1 MKVNSAI
8 ETIMSELKF
17 QARSAIIE
25 KYSATDAD
33 ISEDG
38 FTYTV
43 SEVVKYRHPYGAITT
58 DVILSSI
65 YREMIYLCVQ
75 TVPLS
80 LLESKGGTASIVR
93 NLNSTWDIRTPNYP
107 VAGETLDI
115 DEILAQIAIY
125 RTLSYL
131 GVSAYTAN
139 AKELLTTYKEGLVVP
154 TEDEASDSLAF
165 RFSSDGLEWH
175 DTYQSGDMYFSIGR
189 NAQWGN
195 SIPIGGGGSSGGATK
210 FIQLSDV
217 PQTYSAGKILK
228 ANASGTGL
236 VFADEQAIKKTFL
249 ELNDTPSTYVGGK
262 FLAVNSAG
270 SAVVFVDAPAGGSGQ
285 DALVGY
291 QATMPYDFGT
301 ETSKQFITL
310 DENTTFSV
318 ALNADGLTPKM
329 EKDTIYH
336 MQVYPSSYL
345 FSFSDTQI
353 KKPASTPAFTG
364 SEYAIIFNMM
374 WDGDDI
380 FVFNINS
387 YN

>member
-1 MKVNSAI
+1 MQVNSAV

-25 KYSATDAD
+25 KYSATDAQ
-33 ISEDG
+33 ISADG

-43 SEVVKYRHPYGAITT
+43 DGTVKYRHAYGAITT
-58 DVILSSI
+58 DIILSSL

-80 LLESKGGTASIVR
+80 LLEGSGGTANIVR
-93 NLNSTWDIRTPNYP
+93 SVNDTWDIRTPNYP

-115 DEILAQIAIY
+115 DEVLAQIVMY

-131 GVSAYTAN
+131 GVSSYTSN
-139 AKELLTTYKEGLVVP
+139 AKELLTTYKDSLVVP
-154 TEDEASDSLAF
+154 TEDEASNSLAF

-175 DTYQSGDMYFSIGR
+175 DTYQNGDLYFCVGR

-195 SIPIGGGGSSGGATK
+195 NIPIGGGSGGGGVTK

-236 VFADEQAIKKTFL
+236 VFADEQTIKTTFL
-249 ELNDTPSTYVGGK
+249 ELNDTPSTYVAGK
-262 FLAVNSAG
+262 FLCVNGAG
-270 SAVVFVDAPAGGSGQ
+270 NAIIFADVPSGGGR
-285 DALVGY
+285 DALIGY
-291 QATMPYDFGT
+291 VATMPYDFGN
-301 ETSKQFITL
+301 ETTKQFITL

-318 ALNADGLTPKM
+318 ALDGTTPKM
-329 EKDTIYH
+329 TKDAIYH
-336 MQVYPSSYL
+336 MQVYPNSYV
-345 FSFSDTQI
+345 FSFGTQI
-353 KKPASTPAFTG
+353 KTPTSMPTFTG
-364 SEYAIIFNMM
+364 SEYAIIFNMVY
-374 WDGDDI
+374 DGDDI